1 MRTLVA
7 LLAVAGAAAGLLAP
21 PAFAVGG
28 PTISSI
34 DFSANP
40 ASAGQPVTLKVT
52 VRGTVLSPVGF
63 AQLFDGGSLLGPPLV
78 LTPDFDD
85 ADPFCSHCVPTDH
98 SSATLTRR
106 FSTGTHVITVAYSGG
121 VGDLSSVGGPS
132 TLTVNAATSSTSVS
146 SSADPSIHGQAVTF
160 TASVSS
166 SGDAPSGTVQFR
178 IDGADYGS
186 VQSLDG
192 GGHASVIASDLGVG
206 SHDVGAAFTSDNP
219 NVQSSTGVLSIGI
232 VDLPQIVNPADT
244 TTTVV
249 ASQNPSEFGDAVT
262 FTASVAAV
270 PPGGGAPTGT
280 VQFEDDGV
288 ALGTPRPVDGAGDA
302 VLTTSGLTVGAHSI
316 SADYSSD
323 SQNFKSSAGSV
334 DQTVGRART
343 ILVYAGAQTGDF
355 HDPAVLS
362 AELIRARN
370 GAPVAG
376 KPIDFT
382 LASETCS
389 ATTATNGGAGCSVT
403 PTEAAATYAVA
414 AAFAGDADYEPAS
427 VSTPFA
433 VTREE
438 TTTTYTGPTVILQGQ
453 PVTLSGQILEDGVIP
468 IAGRTLTLT
477 LGTGT
482 SAQSCITGGTD
493 LSGNAQC
500 TLATVN
506 VPLGPAVAARRVRR
520 RPVLPAVDR
529 RIQDGN
535 RLRLPFTRHVRPRR
549 HDGGRRRLLESDLLG
564 SELVAPQRAQRWG
577 RARLVQGLCRLHRN
591 DAARLRRNVVD
602 QAWQRGVAGERASG
616 LHGHGRILVDPQ
628 VGRRDLRRHRRH
640 RRRGNCDRILDRPG
654 SPRVRSDRR
663 HVLPLSLRAHGD
675 LTPGPRRRSRPNA
688 VLLDAGLLRDLR
700 GHVELPLGSTPVRAT
715 AGGSGP
721 RRSAHLG
728 TCDRTEPGVCLTD
741 GPSGL

>member
-7 LLAVAGAAAGLLAP
+7 LVAVAGAAAGLLAP

-302 VLTTSGLTVGAHSI
+302 VLTTSGLTVGSHSI

-323 SQNFKSSAGSV
+323 SQDFKSSAGSV

-343 ILVYAGAQTGDF
+343 ILVYSGAQTGDF

-382 LASETCS
+382 LASETCT

-453 PVTLSGQILEDGVIP
+453 PVTLGGQILEDGVIP
-468 IAGRTLTLT
+468 VAGRTLTLT

-493 LSGNAQC
+493 LFGNAQC

-506 VPLGPAVAARRVRR
+506 VPQGP
-520 RPVLPAVDR
+520 
-529 RIQDGN
+529 Q
-535 RLRLPFTRHVRPRR
+535 
-549 HDGGRRRLLESDLLG
+549 
-564 SELVAPQRAQRWG
+564 
-577 RARLVQGLCRLHRN
+577 
-591 DAARLRRNVVD
+591 
-602 QAWQRGVAGERASG
+602 
-616 LHGHGRILVDPQ
+616 
-628 VGRRDLRRHRRH
+628 
-640 RRRGNCDRILDRPG
+640 
-654 SPRVRSDRR
+654 
-663 HVLPLSLRAHGD
+663 SLRAEFAGD
-675 LTPGPRRRSRPNA
+675 PYYLPSTDGSRTAIVFAFPSRGTFVLGDTTAAGAGSSSVTFWGASWSRLNALSGGGAPASFKGFADSTETTPPGCGGTWSTKPGNSASPVSALPAYMGTVVSSSIRKSGSEISGNIVGIVVVETATGYSTDP
-688 VLLDAGLLRDLR
+688 
-700 GHVELPLGSTPVRAT
+700 GHP
-715 AGGSGP
+715 GSG
-721 RRSAHLG
+721 AIVATYCH
-728 TCDRTEPGVCLTD
+728 
-741 GPSGL
+741 